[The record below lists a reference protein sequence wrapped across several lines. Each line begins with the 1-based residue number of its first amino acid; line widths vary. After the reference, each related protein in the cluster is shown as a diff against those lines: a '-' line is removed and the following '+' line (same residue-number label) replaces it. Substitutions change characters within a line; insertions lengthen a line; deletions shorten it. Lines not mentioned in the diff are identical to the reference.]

1 MAEMD
6 CYDAQKNVVATTVFD
21 IDDIPLVSK
30 YRWRSTIKGTKLT
43 STYVVTNIKAK
54 GHVEVIYFH
63 RLIMNAPKGIEVDH
77 IDGNPLN
84 NQKSNLRFA
93 TRSQQLMNTRMRSD
107 NSLGIKGI
115 ACDKRKNVYK
125 VEIQKDNIRYYFKDF
140 DCIAKAAYG
149 RKIAQDVLFGDYSSK
164 SQINEEI
171 WNELTDEEK
180 QDIEQYILS
189 KLKEKQR
196 E

>member
-1 MAEMD
+1 M
-6 CYDAQKNVVATTVFD
+6 
-21 IDDIPLVSK
+21 
-30 YRWRSTIKGTKLT
+30 YR
-43 STYVVTNIKAK
+43 
-54 GHVEVIYFH
+54 
-63 RLIMNAPKGIEVDH
+63 
-77 IDGNPLN
+77 
-84 NQKSNLRFA
+84 
-93 TRSQQLMNTRMRSD
+93 
-107 NSLGIKGI
+107 
-115 ACDKRKNVYK
+115 

-164 SQINEEI
+164 NQINEEI
-171 WNELTDEEK
+171 WNSLTDEEK